1 MTIAIALA
9 VIAVVAVA
17 GVWLL
22 RKQAGEQRDGAPPPH
37 VEDGPPARAEE
48 GAEAR
53 PAADF
58 PWREP
63 PEDRPG
69 DDGLPPPHDLPP
81 SASPD
86 AVPAGPLTAP
96 SGAAAGRPDPSRR

>member
-22 RKQAGEQRDGAPPPH
+22 RRQAAEQRDGEPAPRI
-37 VEDGPPARAEE
+37 EDGPPARAEE

-58 PWREP
+58 PWRERP
-63 PEDRPG
+63 GDRPG
-69 DDGLPPPHDLPP
+69 DDGLPPDHDLPP

-86 AVPAGPLTAP
+86 AVPAGRL
-96 SGAAAGRPDPSRR
+96 PDPRGDGLRPGR